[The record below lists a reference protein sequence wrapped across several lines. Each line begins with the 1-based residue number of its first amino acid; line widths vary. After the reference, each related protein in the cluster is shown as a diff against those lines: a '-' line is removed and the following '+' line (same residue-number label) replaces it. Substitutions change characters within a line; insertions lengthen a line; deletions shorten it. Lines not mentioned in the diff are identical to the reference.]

1 MTNQSHGQVFCIR
14 GMDCDFLPLTRIW
27 HPLYAESKKKWYKW
41 TYLQNRNWL
50 TDLEKDLP
58 LPGGRGKAGIV
69 RESGMDLY
77 TLLYL
82 KWITNK
88 FLLYRTELCSMLLD
102 NLDGREVRGR
112 MDTCMCMAESL
123 CSSPETITM
132 LLISYTPIQNKK
144 LNLPETLKNSP
155 VALVWNSMD

>member
-1 MTNQSHGQVFCIR
+1 
-14 GMDCDFLPLTRIW
+14 
-27 HPLYAESKKKWYKW
+27 
-41 TYLQNRNWL
+41 
-50 TDLEKDLP
+50 
-58 LPGGRGKAGIV
+58 
-69 RESGMDLY
+69 MDLY

-144 LNLPETLKNSP
+144 LKKLN
-155 VALVWNSMD
+155 